1 MPHEVL
7 HVIQRFSGGGASRAL
22 LALIDGTES
31 TEHRVVSLVKADSFS
46 RDQLARRE
54 IALVEH
60 PSSPALDKMVESADI
75 VQVHFWNTPEL
86 YDFMSK
92 ALYGRV
98 IVWSLVA
105 GHTDPHV
112 VTAEVASYADRLVA
126 SGRPLVGLCDRQLV
140 IAPRSPH
147 VIDLKEP
154 ARRGLGHFTVGIFGT
169 LDSSKSDP
177 TALDVF
183 VDANLPRAKLLVVGS
198 GDLPPIWMARAKALG
213 LEQRVEFTGF
223 VRDVG
228 LQLARMDVLLHM
240 PSDDSFGTLDL
251 SLQEAMAAGVVPVVR
266 AGTPAS
272 DLVRDDVDGLIA
284 DNNHDY
290 VSHLRS
296 LYHDPQ
302 RVERLRNT
310 GVQRSRTEFTPQSS
324 GAQFEKLYSELYS
337 ESPRIHQLPA
347 SNITDGAQRFITTLG
362 PAAHS
367 FRISARRGSGWREA
381 DNAIALSPPALVG
394 PGAGGILHY
403 RGYYPKDPILRY
415 WAGLV
420 FAAQGRP
427 AFAAAEFAASAK
439 AGWPGAEERLRALIA
454 SGPLINS
461 SDRYQSD
468 LQAKTVP
475 VRLEGIQ
482 WTP

>member
-7 HVIQRFSGGGASRAL
+7 HVIQRFSTGGASRAL

-31 TEHRVVSLVKADSFS
+31 TEHRVVSLVKTDLFS
-46 RDQLARRE
+46 REQLTRRD
-54 IALVEH
+54 IALVEQ
-60 PSSPALDKMVESADI
+60 PSSIALCELVASAEI

-92 ALYGRV
+92 AIYGRV
-98 IVWSLVA
+98 IVWSHVA

-126 SGRPLVGLCDRQLV
+126 TGRPLTELCDRQLV
-140 IAPRSPH
+140 IAPRSPN
-147 VIDLKEP
+147 VFDRTELN
-154 ARRGLGHFTVGIFGT
+154 RRDAGQFTVGVFGT
-169 LDSSKSDP
+169 LDSSKDSA
-177 TALDVF
+177 ALDVF
-183 VDANLPRAKLLVVGS
+183 VDANLPRAKLLIVGA
-198 GDLPPIWMARAKALG
+198 GDLLPIWMARVKALG
-213 LEQRVEFTGF
+213 LEQIVEFTGF

-228 LQLARMDVLLHM
+228 SQLARMDVLLHM
-240 PSDDSFGTLDL
+240 PSDDSFATSDL
-251 SLQEAMAAGVVPVVR
+251 SLQEAITAGVVPVVK
-266 AGTPAS
+266 AGTAAS
-272 DLVRDDVDGLIA
+272 DLVRDDEDGLIA
-284 DNNHDY
+284 ANNRDC

-302 RVERLRNT
+302 RVERMRNI
-310 GVQRSRTEFTPQSS
+310 GLQRSRIEFSPQFS
-324 GAQFEKLYSELYS
+324 GAQFEKLYGELYS
-337 ESPRIHQLPA
+337 ERPRIHQLPD
-347 SNITDGAQRFITTLG
+347 SNITGGAQRFIASLG
-362 PAAHS
+362 SAANS
-367 FRISARRGSGWREA
+367 FRISAKRGLGWREA
-381 DNAIALSPPALVG
+381 DNKIALSPPALVG

-454 SGPLINS
+454 SRPLIDS
-461 SDRYQSD
+461 STGDQSD
-468 LQAKTVP
+468 FQAKTVP
-475 VRLEGIQ
+475 VRLGRIR